1 MTTATASER
10 ALKTF
15 CDDVFPPTG
24 AIGYVAL
31 LKPDLTANLSTTANA
46 TADTLTATAHGLTTG
61 SRFRLASTE
70 TAPAPLLTT
79 QDYYAIVTGANTFKA
94 AVTLADAI
102 ASTAI
107 NLVDAGSGSIVL
119 NEQSLTTADPLAVL
133 LAKEITHPA
142 WTVRAPIAAI
152 GAASIVSGSAEKN
165 PVTIT
170 VTNTNAT
177 ALTYGYV
184 LLLFGDTMTNA
195 IGSLTGIIADLMTI
209 ESTAQS
215 IAQGE
220 SKSITVKL
228 RTRAV

>member
-10 ALKTF
+10 ALKAF
-15 CDDVFPPTG
+15 CDDVFTPTG
-24 AIGYVAL
+24 TIGYVAL
-31 LKPDLTANLSTTANA
+31 LKPDLTANLSVA
-46 TADTLTATAHGLTTG
+46 ADASTDVLTATAHGLTTG
-61 SRFRLASTE
+61 SRFRVASSGTI
-70 TAPAPLLTT
+70 PSPLLAT
-79 QDYYAIVTGANTFKA
+79 QDYYAIVTGVNTIKA
-94 AVTLADAI
+94 AATLADAI

-133 LAKEITHPA
+133 LAKEIAHPV

-152 GAASIVSGSAEKN
+152 GAASIVSGAAEKN
-165 PVTIT
+165 PIAIT

-195 IGSLTGIIADLMTI
+195 IGSLTGITADLMTI